1 MNIKEELNQIKKRL
15 DRHEERLTKIE
26 SFLVTKPKTKK
37 KKLSL
42 REFILLKNPADDVQR
57 TLCIGYYLENY
68 DDLSCFNRRDLEEG
82 FRKAKEKVPPNVND
96 KVNLNIKKGYM
107 DEAREERDNLKAWVI
122 TNSGLKEVEKLGK
135 GKKNSQ

>member
-1 MNIKEELNQIKKRL
+1 MNIKEELNQIKKKL
-15 DRHEERLTKIE
+15 DSHEERLTKLEGFLIIE
-26 SFLVTKPKTKK
+26 PQVKK

-68 DDLSCFNRRDLEEG
+68 DGLSCFNKKDLEEG
-82 FRKAKEKVPPNVND
+82 LRRAKEKVPPNVND
-96 KVNLNIKKGYM
+96 KVNLNIKKGFM
-107 DEAREERDNLKAWVI
+107 DEAGEEKDNLKAWVL

-135 GKKNSQ
+135 ENKNS